1 MKNYDTKIKQ
11 IKKYLKERRD
21 RDLVS
26 ECEIVLN
33 TILKE
38 EYHNYI
44 KGLSNFE
51 REKLNEIKNQITK
64 FQKDEN
70 KITLGE
76 WIGIYRTGGIFN
88 NIKTENF
95 NLEILNKIKDLRN
108 FCIHKK
114 GKLNEKE
121 VLFIY
126 SSLIKILRDF
136 EYETS
141 PKVHGLCE
149 MCLENF
155 GTYRWKKEEKT
166 WKFCEKCYKKM
177 IILDNSIERV
187 RQDILKLIFEIRTF
201 FNPKL
206 KERYKKYL
214 PKQLREEPSIK
225 DYLSAELS
233 SEEIPEYLLMGIRW
247 FPETK
252 QERKERI
259 AFQKKIAKE
268 EKRLRDLK
276 KFREKEIKV
285 AMEKVYKE
293 PDQLQIFHSLFK
305 IVVDWFQRNEDA
317 REGNEEFFVKENLQ
331 GKLED
336 FIDENLVKEKL
347 KQMGRNAED
356 FSSKELENFKSIYFL
371 SGFSKEIA
379 KVIPEK
385 FLIRA
390 SQLQGMKELLLCVK
404 KYFIALQK
412 FREAKQE
419 FYEGFYD
426 ENGLFFGIDKEKFKK
441 LLESF
446 MPKNK

>member
-1 MKNYDTKIKQ
+1 MKNYNTKIKE
-11 IKKYLKERRD
+11 IRKYLKERRD

-51 REKLNEIKNQITK
+51 REKLNEIKNHITK

-76 WIGIYRTGGIFN
+76 WMGIYRTGRIFN

-108 FCIHKK
+108 FCIHQK

-121 VLFIY
+121 VIFIY
-126 SSLIKILRDF
+126 SSLIKILKDF
-136 EYETS
+136 KYEIS

-177 IILDNSIERV
+177 IILYSSRERV

-206 KERYKKYL
+206 KEGYKKYL
-214 PKQLREEPSIK
+214 PKQLREEPSIE
-225 DYLSAELS
+225 DLPIELLSGK
-233 SEEIPEYLLMGIRW
+233 IPKYLLMGLQKV
-247 FPETK
+247 PETK

-285 AMEKVYKE
+285 VMEKVYE
-293 PDQLQIFHSLFK
+293 EAEQLQIFNNLLK
-305 IVVDWFQRNEDA
+305 IVRDWFQRDENA
-317 REGNEEFFVKENLQ
+317 RKGCEEFFVEENLQ

-371 SGFSKEIA
+371 SGFSEEIA

-385 FLIRA
+385 FLILA
-390 SQLQGMKELLLCVK
+390 SQLQGAKELLLCVK

-412 FREAKQE
+412 FREAKQD
-419 FYEGFYD
+419 FDDDFYD

-446 MPKNK
+446 MPKK